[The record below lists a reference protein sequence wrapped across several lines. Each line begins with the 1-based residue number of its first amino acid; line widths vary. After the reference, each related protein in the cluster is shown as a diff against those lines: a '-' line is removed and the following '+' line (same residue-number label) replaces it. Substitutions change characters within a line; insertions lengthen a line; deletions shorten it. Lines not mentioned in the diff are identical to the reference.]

1 MKKNNQKINTDI
13 FHAYDI
19 RGIYPN
25 ELNEKAAYK
34 IGLAFVKFLRKKTKK
49 KKLNIVI
56 GRDGRLSSPKLYKSL
71 TQGITG
77 GEANVIDI
85 GLSTTPMLYW
95 TVGYYKFDG
104 GINIT
109 ASHNPPKYNGFK
121 LVREKAMK
129 IGENSGMKEIKNLAK
144 NIDSSEFSKTNKG
157 RIKKKNIL
165 PEYIKDN
172 LTLTNLK
179 KIKRLKIVIDTANSV
194 SGIVI
199 PKIFKKTGC
208 KIHHIFSKLDGNF
221 PNHYPDPLKKENLK
235 SLCAEVEKRKADLG
249 IAFDGD
255 GDRIFFIDQNGK
267 VIEAHFITAL
277 LAELILEKNPKE
289 KILFDIRTSNIVPEI
304 IKSNGGKPVVYRIGH
319 ALISNKMIKDKIFF
333 GGELSGHYFLKK
345 HYYCESPFFV
355 LFKVLEKMSET
366 GKNISELVE
375 SYQKYFHSGEINFKI
390 KDKEEILKALEK
402 KYKKRKISKL
412 DGLRIDFNDWWFLVR
427 ASNTEPVLRLV
438 LEAKTKKKMEKKVKE
453 LKKIINENY

>member
-19 RGIYPN
+19 RGIYPS

-49 KKLNIVI
+49 KKLNIVV
-56 GRDGRLSSPKLYKSL
+56 GRDGRLSSPKLYKNL
-71 TQGITG
+71 TQGITDTG
-77 GEANVIDI
+77 ADVINI
-85 GLSTTPMLYW
+85 GLSTSPMFYW

-109 ASHNPPKYNGFK
+109 ASHNPREYNGFK

-129 IGENSGMKEIKNLAK
+129 IGENSGIKEIKK
-144 NIDSSEFSKTNKG
+144 MSQKVKISEFSKIKKG
-157 RIKKKNIL
+157 IIKKKNIL
-165 PEYIKDN
+165 SEYIKDN
-172 LTLTNLK
+172 LALTDVK
-179 KIKRLKIVIDTANSV
+179 KIKKLKIVIDTANSV

-199 PKIFKKTGC
+199 PKIFQKTQC
-208 KIHHIFSKLDGNF
+208 KIYHLFSKLDGNF
-221 PNHYPDPLKKENLK
+221 PNHLPDPLKKENLK
-235 SLCAEVEKRKADLG
+235 SLCTEVKKRKADLG
-249 IAFDGD
+249 VAFDGD
-255 GDRIFFIDQNGK
+255 GDRLFFVDQKGK
-267 VIEAHFITAL
+267 IIEAHFITAL

-304 IKSNGGKPVVYRIGH
+304 IRSNGGKPIVYRIGH
-319 ALISNKMIKDKIFF
+319 ALISNKMIEDKIFF

-345 HYYCESPFFV
+345 HYCCENPFFV
-355 LFKVLEKMSET
+355 LFKILEKMSES
-366 GKNISELVE
+366 GKNISELVKPF
-375 SYQKYFHSGEINFKI
+375 QKYFHSGEINFKI
-390 KDKEEILKALEK
+390 KDKVKILKALEK
-402 KYKKRKISKL
+402 KYKKGKISKL

-438 LEAKTKKKMEKKVKE
+438 IEAKTKKKMKEKKKE
-453 LKKIINENY
+453 LKKIIDENH

>member
-25 ELNEKAAYK
+25 ELNEEAAYK

-49 KKLNIVI
+49 KNLNIVV

-71 TQGITG
+71 TQGITDAG
-77 GEANVIDI
+77 ANVINI
-85 GLSTTPMLYW
+85 GLSTSPMFYW

-109 ASHNPPKYNGFK
+109 ASHNPPEYNGFK
-121 LVREKAMK
+121 LVRGKAAK
-129 IGENSGMKEIKNLAK
+129 IGENSGIKEIKNLAK
-144 NIDSSEFSKTNKG
+144 KIDFSEFSKIKKG
-157 RIKKKNIL
+157 RTKKKNIL
-165 PEYIKDN
+165 TEYVKDN
-172 LTLTNLK
+172 LVLVDVK
-179 KIKRLKIVIDTANSV
+179 KIKKLKIVIDTANSV

-199 PKIFKKTGC
+199 PKIFKKTEC

-221 PNHYPDPLKKENLK
+221 PNHLPDPLKKENLK
-235 SLCAEVEKRKADLG
+235 SLCAEVKKREADLG
-249 IAFDGD
+249 VAFDGD
-255 GDRIFFIDQNGK
+255 GDRIFFVDQNGK

-277 LAELILEKNPKE
+277 LAELILKKNPKE

-304 IKSNGGKPVVYRIGH
+304 IKSNGGKPIVYRIGH

-345 HYYCESPFFV
+345 HYCCENPFFV
-355 LFKVLEKMSET
+355 LFKILEKISESE
-366 GKNISELVE
+366 KNISELVE
-375 SYQKYFHSGEINFKI
+375 PYQKYFHSGEINFKI
-390 KDKEEILKALEK
+390 KDKEKILKALER
-402 KYKKRKISKL
+402 KYKKGKTSKL
-412 DGLRIDFNDWWFLVR
+412 DGLRIDFNNWWFLVR

-438 LEAKTKKKMEKKVKE
+438 LEAETKKKMEEKVKE
-453 LKKIINENY
+453 LKKIIS

>member
-25 ELNEKAAYK
+25 ELNEEAAYK
-34 IGLAFVKFLRKKTKK
+34 IGLAFVKFLKKKTKK
-49 KKLNIVI
+49 KNLNIVV
-56 GRDGRLSSPKLYKSL
+56 GQDGRLSSPKLYKNL
-71 TQGITG
+71 TQGIIRAG
-77 GEANVIDI
+77 ANVINI
-85 GLSTTPMLYW
+85 GLSTSPILYW

-109 ASHNPPKYNGFK
+109 ASHNPPEYNGFK
-121 LVREKAMK
+121 LVREKAIK

-144 NIDSSEFSKTNKG
+144 NIDFSEFSKIKKG
-157 RIKKKNIL
+157 EIKKKNVL
-165 PEYIKDN
+165 TEYVKDN
-172 LTLTNLK
+172 LALTDVK
-179 KIKRLKIVIDTANSV
+179 KNKKLKIVIDTANSV

-199 PKIFKKTGC
+199 PKIFKKTEC
-208 KIHHIFSKLDGNF
+208 QIYHIFSRLDGSF
-221 PNHYPDPLKKENLK
+221 PNHSPDPLKKENLK
-235 SLCAEVEKRKADLG
+235 SLCAEVKKRKADLG

-277 LAELILEKNPKE
+277 LAKLILEKNKKE

-304 IKSNGGKPVVYRIGH
+304 IKSNGGKPIVYRIGH
-319 ALISNKMIKDKIFF
+319 SLISNKMIKDKIFF

-345 HYYCESPFFV
+345 HYCCESPFFV
-355 LFKVLEKMSET
+355 IFKILEKMSKS

-375 SYQKYFHSGEINFKI
+375 PYQKYFHSGEINFKI
-390 KDKEEILKALEK
+390 KDKEKILKVLEK
-402 KYKKRKISKL
+402 KYKKGKISKL
-412 DGLRIDFNDWWFLVR
+412 DGLRIDFKDWWFLVR
-427 ASNTEPVLRLV
+427 ASNTH
-438 LEAKTKKKMEKKVKE
+438 
-453 LKKIINENY
+453 

>member
-1 MKKNNQKINTDI
+1 MRKNNQKINTDI

-19 RGIYPN
+19 RGIYPD
-25 ELNEKAAYK
+25 ELNEEAAYK

-56 GRDGRLSSPKLYKSL
+56 GRDGRLSSPKLYKNL
-71 TQGITG
+71 TQGIICAG
-77 GEANVIDI
+77 ANVINI
-85 GLSTTPMLYW
+85 GLSTTPMFYW

-109 ASHNPPKYNGFK
+109 ASHNPPEYNGFK
-121 LVREKAMK
+121 LVREKAIK

-144 NIDSSEFSKTNKG
+144 KIDFSEFSKIKKG
-157 RIKKKNIL
+157 GTKKKNIL

-179 KIKRLKIVIDTANSV
+179 KIKKLKIVIDTANSV

-199 PKIFKKTGC
+199 SKIFKKTKC
-208 KIHHIFSKLDGNF
+208 QIHHIFSELDGNF
-221 PNHYPDPLKKENLK
+221 PNHSPNPLKKENLK
-235 SLCAEVEKRKADLG
+235 SLCAEVKKRKADLG

-355 LFKVLEKMSET
+355 MFKILEKISET
-366 GKNISELVE
+366 GKNISELIKP
-375 SYQKYFHSGEINFKI
+375 YQKYFHSGEINFKI
-390 KDKEEILKALEK
+390 KDKEKILKVLEK
-402 KYKKRKISKL
+402 KYKKGKISKL
-412 DGLRIDFNDWWFLVR
+412 DGLRIDFKDWWFLVR

-438 LEAKTKKKMEKKVKE
+438 LEAKTKEKMEEKVKE